1 MPTKPKKRRTGGQ
14 ECVYCR
20 KALRPAQAYVRAQ
33 LHRQKVLGGG
43 ADRDRR
49 FHVPCFVSF
58 ERKGQRLADSELV
71 WEVMDVEFVAVP

>member
-1 MPTKPKKRRTGGQ
+1 MPTRPRTHRAAGQ

-33 LHRQKVLGGG
+33 LHRQKVLGGD

-58 ERKGQRLADSELV
+58 ERQGQHLADSELV
-71 WEVMDVEFVAVP
+71 WEVMDVKFVTVP